1 MPQPGEVIEVIVND
15 SEPTVVMVWDSDGA
29 AWIVP
34 GYLMRFGEDIWDSA
48 AVVSLS
54 DQAITIA
61 PPVSVDLMDT
71 ERER

>member
-1 MPQPGEVIEVIVND
+1 
-15 SEPTVVMVWDSDGA
+15 
-29 AWIVP
+29 
-34 GYLMRFGEDIWDSA
+34 MRFGEDIWDSA

-61 PPVSVDLMDT
+61 PPVSVDLMDP